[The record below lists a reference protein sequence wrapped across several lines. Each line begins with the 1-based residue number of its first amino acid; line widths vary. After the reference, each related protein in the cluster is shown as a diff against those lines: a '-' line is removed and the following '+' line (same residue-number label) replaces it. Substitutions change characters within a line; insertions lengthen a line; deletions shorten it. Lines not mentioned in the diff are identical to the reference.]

1 MDYSVQA
8 RVTPGL
14 CLLSCSDESQ
24 QRPQFLAG
32 RLATESPAP
41 LCLLLYLV
49 RLSDGALGLLV
60 CVGPSEVTPAVSP
73 RKDVLDGQRSCPS
86 AGDTVSWVRGKA
98 SPPIGSPFPRTL
110 ALSPRSGK
118 TVHLS
123 PLSLTHLSLCFWGKG
138 E

>member
-1 MDYSVQA
+1 MFAQ
-8 RVTPGL
+8 
-14 CLLSCSDESQ
+14 LLGRELAA
-24 QRPQFLAG
+24 PQLLAN
-32 RLATESPAP
+32 RLATESPATP

-49 RLSDGALGLLV
+49 PLSDGAQGLLV

-73 RKDVLDGQRSCPS
+73 RNDILDGQKSCPS
-86 AGDTVSWVRGKA
+86 AGDTVSWVRGK
-98 SPPIGSPFPRTL
+98 SSPPPIGSPSLERWPFP
-110 ALSPRSGK
+110 SFGK